1 MAVSAKTSSHNRS
14 SAASQRSRQGKKGHW
29 GWITAGFVMMALVSA
44 AGGAWLALA
53 LASVPLRQAKLTPAQ
68 AAVFR
73 QEKAISYQSLNL
85 PQLSRPIN
93 VLVLGT
99 KVLTSD
105 VGKAASHQGY
115 HALVNSLDGLT
126 DTMMV
131 VRLDPEQR
139 KLSLLSIPRDTKVKI
154 PGYGTQ
160 KINAAN
166 VYGGPALAATTI
178 EELMPGVAI
187 DRYLRVN
194 VQAVAK
200 LIDTLGG
207 VSVYVPKA
215 MKYQDDSQHLYIDLK
230 EGQQHLNGQQTL
242 GLLRYRKDA
251 LGDIGRIQRQ
261 QLVTRA
267 VLEQALKPQT
277 LLKIPDIVTILQ
289 SHIDTNLTM
298 EELVAIGGFAAQR
311 QRSDVQMLL
320 LPGNFSGRTGT
331 SYWLPQ
337 SSKIETLVAQH
348 FGSDQ
353 ADSPW
358 NEGTSAETAPLPVA
372 SHLHIAIQD
381 STRNPKAVR
390 ALVRRLSQAGYGRIT
405 VVEGWRQPLRQTRI
419 LAQQGDSQGAAQ
431 VRQALG
437 FGEVLVDSS
446 GYLISDVTIQIG
458 QDWLPQ
464 SQRP

>member
-1 MAVSAKTSSHNRS
+1 MALSAKTSSHKRS
-14 SAASQRSRQGKKGHW
+14 SASSQRLNKAKKGRW
-29 GWITAGFVMMALVSA
+29 GWITAGFMIIALASA
-44 AGGAWLALA
+44 AGGAWLAMA

-73 QEKAISYQSLNL
+73 QDKAISYQSLNL

-105 VGKAASHQGY
+105 IGKTSPDQGY
-115 HALVNSLDGLT
+115 QALVNSLEGLT

-131 VRLDPEQR
+131 VRLDPNQG
-139 KLSLLSIPRDTKVKI
+139 KLTLLSIPRDTKVKI
-154 PGYGTQ
+154 PGHGTQ

-166 VYGGPALAATTI
+166 VFGGPALAASTI
-178 EELMPGVAI
+178 EDLMPGVAI

-194 VQAVAK
+194 VQAVEK
-200 LIDTLGG
+200 LIDALGG
-207 VSVYVPKA
+207 VSVYVPKD
-215 MKYQDDSQHLYIDLK
+215 MKYQDDSQHLYINLK
-230 EGQQHLNGQQTL
+230 EGQQHLNGQEAL

-267 VLEQALKPQT
+267 VMEQALKPQT
-277 LLKIPDIVTILQ
+277 LLKIPDIVAILQ

-298 EELVAIGGFAAQR
+298 EELVAMGGFAAQR
-311 QRSDVQMLL
+311 QRSDVQMML
-320 LPGNFSGRTGT
+320 LPGDFSGRTGT

-337 SSKIETLVAQH
+337 SSKINALVAQH
-348 FGSDQ
+348 FSSET

-358 NEGTSAETAPLPVA
+358 AETTSAEMA
-372 SHLHIAIQD
+372 SSENPSRLHIAIQD
-381 STRNPKAVR
+381 STNNPKAVR
-390 ALVRRLSQAGYGRIT
+390 ALVRRLSQAGYRRIT

-458 QDWLPQ
+458 QDWQGPGQ
-464 SQRP
+464 

>member
-1 MAVSAKTSSHNRS
+1 M
-14 SAASQRSRQGKKGHW
+14 
-29 GWITAGFVMMALVSA
+29 IIALASA
-44 AGGAWLALA
+44 AGGAWLAMA

-73 QEKAISYQSLNL
+73 QDKAISYQSLNL

-105 VGKAASHQGY
+105 IGKTSPDQGY
-115 HALVNSLDGLT
+115 QALVNSLEGLT

-131 VRLDPEQR
+131 VRLDPNQG
-139 KLSLLSIPRDTKVKI
+139 KLTLLSIPRDTKVKI
-154 PGYGTQ
+154 PGHGTQ

-166 VYGGPALAATTI
+166 VFGGPALAASTI
-178 EELMPGVAI
+178 EDLMPGVAI

-194 VQAVAK
+194 VQAVEK
-200 LIDTLGG
+200 LIDALGG
-207 VSVYVPKA
+207 VSVYVPKD
-215 MKYQDDSQHLYIDLK
+215 MKYQDDSQHLYINLK
-230 EGQQHLNGQQTL
+230 EGQQHLNGQEAL

-267 VLEQALKPQT
+267 VMEQALKPQT
-277 LLKIPDIVTILQ
+277 LLKIPDIVAILQ

-298 EELVAIGGFAAQR
+298 EELVAMGGFAAQR
-311 QRSDVQMLL
+311 QRSDVQMML
-320 LPGNFSGRTGT
+320 LPGDFSGRTGT

-337 SSKIETLVAQH
+337 SSKINALVAQH
-348 FGSDQ
+348 FSSET

-358 NEGTSAETAPLPVA
+358 AETTSAEMA
-372 SHLHIAIQD
+372 SSENPSRLHIAIQD
-381 STRNPKAVR
+381 STNNPKAVR
-390 ALVRRLSQAGYGRIT
+390 ALVRRLSQAGYRRIT

-458 QDWLPQ
+458 QDWQGPGQ
-464 SQRP
+464 